1 MSKEKKLI
9 IGQIG
14 CGYWGPNLLRVLNSS
29 SSSSV
34 KWVVDSS
41 AERREFVLETYPS
54 TQTTASISD
63 ALDDPE
69 VDAIV
74 VSTPAAT
81 HGELVDKALDAGK
94 HVFVEK
100 PLATT
105 TDDVSRLVDKADQ
118 LGLVLMAGHTFL
130 YNDAVKKLKS
140 LVDDGDLGNL
150 YYLNSRRVNLGQVRS
165 DVNAWWNLAPHD
177 VSIFLYLRDGQMPVS
192 IQAGGSDFV
201 QPGIEDV
208 VFATLTWADGVVGH
222 IHVSWLDPMKAREVT
237 LVGSKK
243 MVVYDDIDDRKIGVY
258 DKRVERIPRV
268 GDEMHFDGGVD
279 YRIFHTSGDVHYPR
293 FEFREPL
300 SNEME
305 HFINCVNTGA
315 APASGGQ
322 HAIDVTRLLVAGNES
337 LKSGQTIKL

>member
-1 MSKEKKLI
+1 LSNEKRLV

-29 SSSSV
+29 SDSTV

-41 AERREFVLETYPS
+41 PERREFVVERYPD
-54 TQTTASISD
+54 TLVTASVSD
-63 ALDDPE
+63 SLDDPE

-74 VSTPAAT
+74 VSTPAGT
-81 HGELVDKALDAGK
+81 HAELVEQALDAGK

-105 TDDVSRLVDKADQ
+105 AEDATRLVDKASR

-130 YNDAVKKLKS
+130 YNDAVRKLKS
-140 LVDDGDLGNL
+140 LVHTGELGDI
-150 YYLNSRRVNLGQVRS
+150 YYMSSRRVNLGQVRS

-177 VSIFLYLRDGQMPVS
+177 VSIFLFLRDGEMPVS
-192 IQAGGSDFV
+192 IQASGSDFI
-201 QPGIEDV
+201 QSGIEDV

-222 IHVSWLDPMKAREVT
+222 IHVSWLDPLKAREVV

-258 DKRVERIPRV
+258 DKRVERIPRI
-268 GDEMHFDGGVD
+268 GEEMHFDGGVD
-279 YRIFHTSGDVHYPR
+279 YRIFHTSGDVNYPR
-293 FEFREPL
+293 FDFQEPL
-300 SNEME
+300 ANEME
-305 HFINCVNTGA
+305 HFLSCVKSGD
-315 APASGGQ
+315 ASITGGQ
-322 HAIDVTRLLVAGNES
+322 HAIDVTRILVAGNES
-337 LKSGQTIKL
+337 LKSGQTVSL